1 MLERALVDLSGRQQM
16 DVFNQLVS
24 NGPVDGRF
32 IVALGAVVLIF
43 LIVERFG
50 R

>member
-1 MLERALVDLSGRQQM
+1 MDL
-16 DVFNQLVS
+16 FNRIL
-24 NGPVDGRF
+24 NGGPVDSRF